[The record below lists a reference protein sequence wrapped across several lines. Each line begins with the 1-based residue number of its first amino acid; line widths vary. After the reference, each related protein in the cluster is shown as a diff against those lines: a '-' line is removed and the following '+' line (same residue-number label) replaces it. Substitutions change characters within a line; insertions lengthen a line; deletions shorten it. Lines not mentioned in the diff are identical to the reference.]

1 MPRRPTHPPLAVFM
15 NGRRVG
21 TLARAAD
28 GAIDFRYAEDW
39 LAWEN
44 AIPVSLSLPLREDRF
59 VGGPVRAVFDS
70 LLPDAAPIRRRAAER
85 VGARGIDAYSLL
97 AALGHDRV
105 GALQF
110 LTEDMAPGP
119 VGAVEGRPVSD
130 QEIGELLRHL
140 GRAPLGVRTLV
151 VERFD
156 RVWRADGGPWGG
168 AISSR

>member
-1 MPRRPTHPPLAVFM
+1 M

-28 GAIDFRYAEDW
+28 GAIDFRYADDW
-39 LAWEN
+39 LTWET
-44 AIPVSLSLPLREDRF
+44 AIPISLSLPLREDRF

-156 RVWRADGGPWGG
+156 RVWRADGGPWGV